1 LWRYISLWV
10 KIKKTVCS
18 PDKWGFPFNF
28 NRLGRVGRK
37 PMDPQEV
44 LRVEIREQVAVLT
57 LNRPQVRNAMSMR
70 MREQLE
76 KVWDRLN
83 TDDAVRVVII
93 TGAGDK
99 AFCAG
104 VDLKERGQMSEKAVR
119 ELRER
124 GPVIQIKILNLYK
137 PVIAAVNGYALAGGM
152 EIALACDIRIA
163 AEHAVFGL
171 PETTLGI
178 IPGGGGT
185 QLLPRLIG
193 DARAREMIFT
203 GERIDAE
210 TADRIGLVNRVVPL
224 EKLMDTAMALAEKM
238 KQISPIAL
246 KNAKKAINR
255 SREVGLDEGFIFE
268 AQAYLT
274 CIPTKDR
281 VEALKAFAEKR
292 KPVFTGE

>member
-1 LWRYISLWV
+1 MDKQKELLV
-10 KIKKTVCS
+10 K
-18 PDKWGFPFNF
+18 
-28 NRLGRVGRK
+28 L
-37 PMDPQEV
+37 
-44 LRVEIREQVAVLT
+44 REQVAVLT
-57 LNRPQVRNAMSMR
+57 LNRPQVRNAISMR
-70 MREQLE
+70 MRERLE
-76 KVWDRLN
+76 NIWDDFN
-83 TDDAVRVVII
+83 TNDEVRVVVI
-93 TGAGDK
+93 TGSGEK

-104 VDLKERGQMSEKAVR
+104 VDLKEREEMSEKAVR
-119 ELRER
+119 ELREK
-124 GPVIQIKILNLYK
+124 GPVIQRKIINLYK
-137 PVIAAVNGYALAGGM
+137 PVIAAINGYALAGGL

-163 AEHAVFGL
+163 SENAVFGL

-193 DARAREMIFT
+193 DARTREMIFT
-203 GERIDAE
+203 GERIDAK
-210 TADRIGLVNRVVPL
+210 TAERIGLVNRVVPL
-224 EKLMDTAMALAEKM
+224 ENLMDTAMELAEKM
-238 KQISPIAL
+238 KLISPISL

-255 SREVGLDEGFIFE
+255 SREVGLNEGFTFE